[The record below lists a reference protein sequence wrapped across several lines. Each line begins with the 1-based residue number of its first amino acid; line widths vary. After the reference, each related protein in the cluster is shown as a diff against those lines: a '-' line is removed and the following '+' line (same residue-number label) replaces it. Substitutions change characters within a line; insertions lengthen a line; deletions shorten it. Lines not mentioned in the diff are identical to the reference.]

1 MERTGNDRKLKHTG
15 HIFLKLKPT
24 RLFFQIEEPTIE
36 RADMNDNSRHS
47 PKQHRHQCEILKTS
61 PKKQH
66 PQKSS
71 PELSALVSTR
81 NLPAGVKLSMGE
93 NCAF

>member
-15 HIFLKLKPT
+15 HIFLKLADP
-24 RLFFQIEEPTIE
+24 FIFQIEEPTIE

-61 PKKQH
+61 PKKQY

-81 NLPAGVKLSMGE
+81 NLPAGVKLSIGE
-93 NCAF
+93 NC